1 MREEASFDRLRKQ
14 RSLLSFGARFFYP
27 SALGFRAEG
36 FGAPLAGFGAERCA
50 EA

>member
-1 MREEASFDRLRKQ
+1 MLAAHPS
-14 RSLLSFGARFFYP
+14 FYP

-36 FGAPLAGFGAERCA
+36 FGAPLAGFGAETCA